1 LSDKN
6 KGKKTINVEL
16 ETWQALSKIKV
27 DLGLKNFDEVIRT
40 IIAKS
45 KTYERYL
52 KMKVLEHEHPC

>member
-40 IIAKS
+40 IITKS
-45 KTYERYL
+45 KVYEKYL
-52 KMKVLEHEHPC
+52 QLRQREAERA